1 MHQGSFQSL
10 RMAPNSSQKNSL
22 YLFIVGPYTP
32 EKIHPKLSSQFLNR
46 QEMEKRPTSILTS
59 SNTLLSHKITTPPTA
74 LLAFKAPHSKNLP
87 TPRLH
92 TTPKDISVILVSCRQ
107 TKSTFWEL
115 IKALIIFL
123 LFLSFTPRTFQD
135 KILIFI

>member
-1 MHQGSFQSL
+1 
-10 RMAPNSSQKNSL
+10 MAPNSSQKNSP
-22 YLFIVGPYTP
+22 YLFKVGPYTP

-46 QEMEKRPTSILTS
+46 QVMEKRPTSILTS
-59 SNTLLSHKITTPPTA
+59 SNTLLSHNTTPPTA

-107 TKSTFWEL
+107 TKSTFCEL
-115 IKALIIFL
+115 IKALINFL
-123 LFLSFTPRTFQD
+123 LFLSFTPWTFQD